1 MLRRF
6 FVAFLLCFSLSA
18 VAQQVTDKD
27 IQQAESVAPPAPP
40 QAGQYNNDDDYFI
53 AQAKLASY
61 SIDSIEIGIR
71 CHKAPPELMD
81 HIFTL
86 HIKTLSWALT
96 QSYGNDKNDISLK
109 GYSEYGQVIKL
120 LDNKIEMLRATR
132 KTNLPSPEQC
142 SAVSE
147 SDYSKLVDA
156 MHKQ

>member
-1 MLRRF
+1 MAKIIIFRSYSFGGLVYTPHNILLTSRQFIARVTQEDIANCSPFQLKFANSTSSKSEGKMLRRF

-18 VAQQVTDKD
+18 VA
-27 IQQAESVAPPAPP
+27 
-40 QAGQYNNDDDYFI
+40 
-53 AQAKLASY
+53 
-61 SIDSIEIGIR
+61 
-71 CHKAPPELMD
+71 
-81 HIFTL
+81 
-86 HIKTLSWALT
+86 WALT